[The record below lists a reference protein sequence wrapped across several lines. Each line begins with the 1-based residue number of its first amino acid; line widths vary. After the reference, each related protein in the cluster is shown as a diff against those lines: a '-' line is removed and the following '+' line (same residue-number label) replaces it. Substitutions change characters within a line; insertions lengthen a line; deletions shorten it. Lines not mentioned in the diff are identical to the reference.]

1 MGPTSKNL
9 KKKKERRIKQNIWRQ
24 SKQRESVAGSYI
36 FLKFLVF
43 KSSFSDSRVSVRQNL
58 SG

>member
-1 MGPTSKNL
+1 MGPTPKKNA
-9 KKKKERRIKQNIWRQ
+9 KQNQNILRQ
-24 SKQRESVAGSYI
+24 SKQRESVLQGVLY

-43 KSSFSDSRVSVRQNL
+43 KSSFSDSRVSVRQNS